1 MASKDAIVK
10 RLFFD
15 LETSPNV
22 VLSWRLGYKISIGH
36 ENLLRERAIICV
48 GYKWQGG
55 KVKVIGWDQNQ
66 SDKSL
71 LEKLSKVIAQADE
84 VVFHNGDRYDMPW
97 VTTRCL
103 FHDLP
108 ALPVVPSADTL
119 RWARRKFAFNSNRL
133 DYIAK
138 FLGIGAKIKTEFGLW
153 KEVLLNNDRSALGK
167 MMLYCAHDV
176 ELLEQVW
183 ERLSQASPIKT
194 HAGVLDGGEKWSC
207 PRCTSE
213 NVFQNQRR
221 VTAKGTV
228 QFSMKCKD
236 CNGFYSIGTPAHNKW
251 KEEPKI
257 AA

>member
-1 MASKDAIVK
+1 MAREDGIMK

-15 LETSPNV
+15 IETSPNV
-22 VLSWRLGYKISIGH
+22 VLSWRLGYKISLSH
-36 ENLLRERAIICV
+36 DNLLRERAIICV

-55 KVKVIGWDQNQ
+55 EVNVIGWDKDQ

-71 LEKLSKVIAQADE
+71 LQEFSKVISQADE
-84 VVFHNGDRYDMPW
+84 VVYHHGDRYDMPW

-103 FHDLP
+103 FHGLP
-108 ALPVVPSADTL
+108 ALPAVTSADTL
-119 RWARRKFAFNSNRL
+119 KWARSKFAFNSNRL

-153 KEVLLNNDRSALGK
+153 KEVLLNNDRAALRRMK
-167 MMLYCAHDV
+167 EYCGHDV

-183 ERLSQASPIKT
+183 ERLSQVAPIKS
-194 HAGVLDGGEKWSC
+194 HAGVIAGGEKWGC
-207 PRCTSE
+207 PRCASHK
-213 NVFQNQRR
+213 VYQNQRR
-221 VTAKGTV
+221 VTAKGTE

-236 CNGFYSIGTPAHNKW
+236 CHGFYTIGAPAHSKW
-251 KEEPKI
+251 KE